1 MKANVNGT
9 QLYSRWRK
17 NFNGFE
23 LESLKFLN
31 FKELF
36 LRPLMSQNYD
46 LCLYQDHRHLELL
59 LYILWVVVN
68 IPPLINSNP
77 SIVPF
82 SLSLSLFILPNHCEG
97 YCHHHQN
104 ISLFHQDC
112 KPWSLTI
119 IFSHELV
126 LWQIQRLFIGNTYN
140 TC

>member
-17 NFNGFE
+17 NFNGFQPK
-23 LESLKFLN
+23 SLKFLN

-46 LCLYQDHRHLELL
+46 LCLHQDHRHHEIL

-82 SLSLSLFILPNHCEG
+82 VLSLSLFILPNLCEG
-97 YCHHHQN
+97 CCPHHQN
-104 ISLFHQDC
+104 ILLFHHDR
-112 KPWSLTI
+112 KPGTLTTIFLTPASLVINLT
-119 IFSHELV
+119 SVH
-126 LWQIQRLFIGNTYN
+126 R
-140 TC
+140 